1 MNDPKTT
8 ALGAIRRAPER
19 QPEPRVR
26 VTAPVDG
33 VVGTELFEA
42 IGRSGPREGPRVAII
57 GLMHGDEP
65 VGAQTLDRFAK
76 LAPTFLMAGSVLTVR
91 ANLAA
96 VELNTRHTP
105 DGVDLNRQWSAR
117 RLEKLQR
124 LPEDEHCYETRRV
137 GELAPLLMDCRITL
151 DLHSTSRPSPP
162 SLIYRDDQRHAAI
175 ARKLGVKHLVTG
187 LHESAILSG
196 GMCSNAGLHPGE
208 YSERLGYTFEAG
220 QHLDPK
226 NLERAWEVV
235 VRLLAEL
242 GMWGVEISPSDTES
256 HTYEVLERFRQAP
269 EGAMPY
275 RFVGY
280 VGGEP
285 GGGRHGTPR
294 KLASFE
300 TIEAD
305 EVLLRRGRT
314 TVVRA
319 QAPFTMLMPCPTA
332 APGTDLYYVTQRRDG
347 GLTDGR
353 PRTDDEALTESSAIE
368 RMLDLLADD
377 DFARGN
383 TWVSFDSRRVLD
395 LCADM
400 TGRAIRMRRN
410 DPDRRITVLG
420 RGDWGGEEAERRS
433 GQRYRQAMRVAL
445 VDGVPLERIQL
456 LRGAA
461 LGWLEAL
468 TSASMMRL
476 VVKRADMRHRP
487 VHLLLSTKQ
496 PSTVSVLVVGNLER
510 ALRTGEVRHVRVVL
524 VIEEAMVEPDGG
536 GVRVNILRAGVLSN
550 RQEFLEA
557 VQSLIGALRD
567 EHSHLVNGPL
577 FSNDEAI
584 KRVLTSEGMIEARPD
599 RVLLGELRRSLHR
612 LQLRLWCDALRHEVP
627 GRLHLRN
634 ELHLGRFLAGLVSA
648 TGILD
653 VDALK
658 ALLIRR
664 HGNRWVVDPE
674 LLERVK
680 EDPDTFVFQAEPS
693 RQSMPMQPI
702 LSCDVHSD
710 NLERWIGWKRFLKG
724 VEVIPGLRGKDLD
737 LTFTEEGIQRRVAR
751 WFRWTRRLAQ
761 KSPGKVMIVLAGD
774 GMSPVRERSGVAWDA
789 LVAHRAVVADANIRY
804 LRIQHSRGTHLA
816 WLKDFFDTLQ
826 ERPAG
831 QPVAVQ
837 WEEQHG
843 ASVNVVL
850 ICLADEDAGP
860 VRRPWSLDGWSIHGC
875 AILVSD
881 LKRSGGGYQV
891 ALFTEPVR
899 GDPKVLNQ
907 ELLHFGREH
916 CEGLLRQAGHRVQ
929 SKLGVPERV
938 ELDAAVV
945 DQIAGWIERV
955 RRWKEHPVV
964 HPPAGGAERADWIA
978 HRLGLADE
986 SLARALALEME
997 TKSTALAAARNL
1009 WQGIQAWPGPLW
1021 GQLRD
1026 REGLRR

>member
-1 MNDPKTT
+1 MKGPEKDT
-8 ALGAIRRAPER
+8 RRAPVQDR
-19 QPEPRVR
+19 WVR
-26 VTAPVDG
+26 VTAPVNG
-33 VVGTELFEA
+33 VVGTALYEVM
-42 IGRSGPREGPRVAII
+42 GRNGLQDGPRVAII

-65 VGAQTLDRFAK
+65 VGDHTISRFEK
-76 LAPTFLMAGSVLTVR
+76 LGPEFLVGGSVITIR

-117 RLEKLQR
+117 RLEVLHQ
-124 LPEDEHCYETRRV
+124 LSEEEHCYETRRV
-137 GELAPLLMDCRITL
+137 GELATLLMECHVVL

-162 SLIYRDDQRHAAI
+162 SLIYRDDQRHASV

-226 NLERAWEVV
+226 NVERAWEVV

-242 GMWGVEISPSDTES
+242 GMWGVVVVSREVES

-269 EGAMPY
+269 EGTEPY

-285 GGGRHGTPR
+285 GGGRHGTLR
-294 KLASFE
+294 ELASFE
-300 TIEAD
+300 TVEAD

-332 APGTDLYYVTQRRDG
+332 EPGTDLYYVTQRRDG

-353 PRTDDEALTESSAIE
+353 PRTDDEALTESTAVE

-400 TGRAIRMRRN
+400 TGRAIRMHRS

-476 VVKRADMRHRP
+476 VVKRADSRHRP

-510 ALRTGEVRHVRVVL
+510 ALKTGDVPHVRVVL
-524 VIEEAMVEPDGG
+524 VIEEAMVEPDRDR
-536 GVRVNILRAGVLSN
+536 VRVSILRAGVLSN

-567 EHSHLVNGPL
+567 EHRHLISGPL
-577 FSNDEAI
+577 FANDEAI
-584 KRVLTSEGMIEARPD
+584 RKVLTPEGMIEARPD
-599 RVLLGELRRSLHR
+599 RELLHDLRRSLHR
-612 LQLRLWCDALRHEVP
+612 LQLRLWCDTLRHEVP
-627 GRLHLRN
+627 DLIHLRN

-664 HGNRWVVDPE
+664 RGDRWVVDPE
-674 LLERVK
+674 LLEQVK
-680 EDPDTFVFQAEPS
+680 EDPDTFFFQPVPS

-702 LSCDVHSD
+702 LACDVHAD

-737 LTFTEEGIQRRVAR
+737 LAFTEEAIQQRVAR
-751 WFRWTRRLAQ
+751 WFRWTRRLGQ
-761 KSPGKVMIVLAGD
+761 KQPGKVMIVLAGD

-789 LVAHRAVVADANIRY
+789 LVAHRAVVADSNVRY
-804 LRIQHSRGTHLA
+804 MRIQHSRGTHLA
-816 WLKDFFDTLQ
+816 WLKDLFDTMQ
-826 ERPAG
+826 ERPHG
-831 QPVAVQ
+831 QSVAVQ

-850 ICLADEDAGP
+850 ICLADDEAGP
-860 VRRPWSLDGWSIHGC
+860 VRRPWSLDGWAIYGC

-881 LKRSGGGYQV
+881 LKRSGGGYKV
-891 ALFTEPVR
+891 ALFTEPVA
-899 GDPKVLNQ
+899 GDPTLLNQ

-929 SKLGVPERV
+929 SPMGAPERV

-964 HPPAGGAERADWIA
+964 HPPTDGAERADWIA
-978 HRLGLADE
+978 NQLGLADE
-986 SLARALALEME
+986 SLARALAVEME
-997 TKSTALAAARNL
+997 GKSGALDAARSL
-1009 WQGIQAWPGPLW
+1009 WECVQAWPGPLW

-1026 REGLRR
+1026 RESLGR